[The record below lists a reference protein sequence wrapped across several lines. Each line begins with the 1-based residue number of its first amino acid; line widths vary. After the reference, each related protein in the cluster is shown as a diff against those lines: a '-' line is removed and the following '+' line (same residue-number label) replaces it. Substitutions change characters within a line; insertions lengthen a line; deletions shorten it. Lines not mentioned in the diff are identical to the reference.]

1 MAAGDGADPAVSIVV
16 PVLDEAAALPGLLD
30 RLAWLHG
37 SPEVIV
43 VDGGSTDG
51 GIEIVAGHPLGA
63 RVIEAPRGRAI
74 QCNAG
79 AAAASGEVVLFL
91 HADTRLPRDAVG
103 AITRACADAQVVGGN
118 FALRFDGGDLF
129 SLILTTYYA
138 LQRLWGGYYGDSAIW
153 MRRVVF
159 ERIGGF
165 RPMPIMEDHELV
177 RRLRRAGRDVCL
189 PGPAITSARRW
200 KALGLP
206 KTIYSWVVI
215 RGLYLVGVA
224 PERLARLYPT
234 AR

>member
-1 MAAGDGADPAVSIVV
+1 MLSVVV
-16 PVLDEAAALPGLLD
+16 PVLDEAAALPGMLD
-30 RLAWLHG
+30 RLAGLRG
-37 SPEVIV
+37 DPEVIV
-43 VDGGSTDG
+43 VDGGSSDG
-51 GIEIVAGHPLGA
+51 SPAIVAGHPLGA
-63 RVIEAPRGRAI
+63 RLVETSRGRAH

-79 AAAASGEVVLFL
+79 AAAASGEVLLFL
-91 HADTRLPRDAVG
+91 HADTRLPRDAPIAIG
-103 AITRACADAQVVGGN
+103 AACRDPRIVGGN

-129 SLILTTYYA
+129 SLILTLYYA
-138 LQRLWGGYYGDSAIW
+138 VQRLWGGYYGDSAIW
-153 MRRVVF
+153 IRRDVF

-189 PGPAITSARRW
+189 PGPAFTSARRW

-206 KTIYSWVVI
+206 KTVYSWVVI
-215 RGLYLVGVA
+215 RGLYLLGVA